1 MYHDL
6 ERFSHGGVNITGF
19 QLVDHELATVQSFL
33 EEWSELPR
41 SIWEGAG
48 NTVRVRLHQIQT
60 TLLYCVNELV
70 TNHTIILWVN
80 LSQTTLLYCVIELVF
95 NHTMCD

>member
-1 MYHDL
+1 MNHDL

-19 QLVDHELATVQSFL
+19 QLVDHESATVQSFL

-70 TNHTIILWVN
+70 TNQPHYHTMG
-80 LSQTTLLYCVIELVF
+80 ELVT
-95 NHTMCD
+95 NHTVVLCD